1 MLMPDLIFAETAD
14 GKEVACSVSLMPTFE
29 PVAPQDT
36 LQVVKDEKPE
46 STILRE
52 GSEFHFIFIVDRSCS
67 MCKCNRMQI
76 AIDACVLFVQSLPLG
91 CKFSVL
97 SFGTSW
103 S

>member
-1 MLMPDLIFAETAD
+1 
-14 GKEVACSVSLMPTFE
+14 
-29 PVAPQDT
+29 
-36 LQVVKDEKPE
+36 
-46 STILRE
+46 
-52 GSEFHFIFIVDRSCS
+52 

-103 S
+103 SQVFDEEFVDYNEDTKRRAITSIKLFEDNMGGTEIL